1 MQRWRWIAEQNGRL
15 VVSWA
20 KEVKRRVLTGHKV
33 LEPGLVAISL
43 RHPSIMPLHD
53 VLHTLV
59 LQLEVSP
66 SVAVLSPVEDPVA
79 EPIGARM
86 HGRGVIANVNSKK
99 FQVLNKLDTL
109 KIRDNE

>member
-33 LEPGLVAISL
+33 LEPGFVAARL
-43 RHPSIMPLHD
+43 RHPRIMPHHD

-59 LQLEVSP
+59 LQLEVSS
-66 SVAVLSPVEDPVA
+66 SVAILSPVEDPVA

-109 KIRDNE
+109 KISNNE